1 MIRRMNQNT
10 KGISLL
16 EMLLALGTITGLM
29 IAMMNILAD
38 FAQRDMARAQA
49 KYMATIGNAAKE
61 ILRNPD
67 YFEALYAAA
76 FVNDGGFEMA
86 AENGPDRTTD
96 NNIAIGFTLPAITTG
111 PYPMPAVT
119 IQKSSMLND
128 NIKRLSPLGSQLRI
142 LLRITDDM
150 TDTDDKNDPRGLEI
164 IVAPNARYDNKMTMR
179 IAYYLGPAGGWINGF
194 VDGNFAIPN
203 PPQYKSQTNEAK
215 PMSVLG
221 LWSFRIL
228 GSGTDGSLRNTRW
241 YDLDGD
247 PNTTTGGFNDKN
259 KNGAKGTSFVIHY
272 NYMTLE
278 DTVGDYLYRR
288 RDATDTTGRK
298 NTMYGNLNIGGN
310 NIIGAD
316 DVIVGETNKPFNATN
331 GPAALC
337 DGNVVCL
344 RDSAVVKGSAY
355 VGGTMTV
362 NGDVQ
367 VADRANIQ
375 VINLRNAMNDANKTT
390 YEANNNFIVNSTG
403 ATNDTIEVVNRVD
416 IQDGMDVGTATFSER
431 VRSNVLRVNN
441 GGTVTTGSIG
451 QELGNLTTTP
461 KLNRMRVTGAA
472 TVNNFEAMST
482 LATGGLSAD
491 RVRGGG
497 ATTATFSSD
506 VETGTLAVG
515 GTLTTDVSDIDDM
528 SISNFGTCTTGCGD

>member
-1 MIRRMNQNT
+1 MIRRMNHNA

-49 KYMATIGNAAKE
+49 KYMATIANAAKE
-61 ILRNPD
+61 ILRNPE

-76 FVNDGGFEMA
+76 FINDGGFEMA
-86 AENGPDRTTD
+86 AENGLGHSTD

-111 PYPMPAVT
+111 PYSMPEVT
-119 IQKSSMLND
+119 IQKSTMLND

-179 IAYYLGPAGGWINGF
+179 IAQYLGPAGGWINGYR
-194 VDGNFAIPN
+194 DGDITLTGANFNYRTNTINLALP
-203 PPQYKSQTNEAK
+203 KSIY
-215 PMSVLG
+215 G
-221 LWSFRIL
+221 LWSFRVL
-228 GSGTDGSLRNTRW
+228 GTGNDGSLENTSW
-241 YDLDGD
+241 FDAPAPAL
-247 PNTTTGGFNDKN
+247 GFVGR
-259 KNGAKGTSFVIHY
+259 NGARTTSYAIHY

-316 DVIVGETNKPFNATN
+316 DVIVGESNKPFDATN

-390 YEANNNFIVNSTG
+390 YEANNNFIVDGTG
-403 ATNDTIEVVNRVD
+403 AADDTIEVVNRVD

-431 VRSNVLRVNN
+431 VRSNVVRVND
-441 GGTVTTGSIG
+441 GGTFTTGSVG

-482 LATGGLSAD
+482 LNTDALNAD
-491 RVRGGG
+491 RVRGVG

-506 VETGTLAVG
+506 IQTGTLAVG

-528 SISNFGTCTTGCGD
+528 SISDFGTCTTGCGD